1 MPPTVAACQTAVD
14 DLDVGSNLETVES
27 RLEALPARV
36 DVACFPE
43 TALTGFVPDG
53 RIHEAALARDGP
65 ELDRVAAAAAR
76 RPARSFS
83 AAPHT
88 ACR

>member
-36 DVACFPE
+36 DVASFPE
-43 TALTGFVPDG
+43 MALTGFVPDG
-53 RIHEAALARDGP
+53 RIHEAALARDGS

-76 RPARSFS
+76 RPARPFS

-88 ACR
+88 AC